1 MAWSE
6 SLNKWIWVD
15 PTFAAYVTDE
25 NGLLLHPGEVRY
37 RLQHDLP
44 LILNP
49 DANWN
54 NISKQTKEDYLDYYM
69 AKNLYIISANLLNQS
84 EPEGK
89 SSHTQGYA
97 AALVPIGSNYTRAY
111 YISTDSDWFWQ
122 PPTKFQESSKPES
135 EITVR

>member
-37 RLQHDLP
+37 RIQHDLP
-44 LILNP
+44 VVLNS

-54 NISKQTKEDYLDYYM
+54 NEFPEKKEEYIDYYM
-69 AKNLYIISANLLNQS
+69 AKSLYILQANTLNQA
-84 EPEGK
+84 EPEGP
-89 SSHTQGYA
+89 SGHPQGQHI
-97 AALVPIGSNYTRAY
+97 ALIPQGTVYTN
-111 YISTDSDWFWQ
+111 TDRNTTDEEWFWQ
-122 PPTKFQESSKPES
+122 APTKAKQ
-135 EITVR
+135 